1 MEEVCY
7 RDDLHVK
14 MSRRGSRSYTL
25 ILGEVA
31 YEENL
36 FLSEKFNRESAKSKE
51 EKAAQQKHPENMPIS
66 INLIPVL
73 LEV

>member
-14 MSRRGSRSYTL
+14 MSRRGSRLYTL

-36 FLSEKFNRESAKSKE
+36 FLSEKFNRELAKSKE
-51 EKAAQQKHPENMPIS
+51 QKAVQQKHLENMPIS
-66 INLIPVL
+66 IT
-73 LEV
+73 